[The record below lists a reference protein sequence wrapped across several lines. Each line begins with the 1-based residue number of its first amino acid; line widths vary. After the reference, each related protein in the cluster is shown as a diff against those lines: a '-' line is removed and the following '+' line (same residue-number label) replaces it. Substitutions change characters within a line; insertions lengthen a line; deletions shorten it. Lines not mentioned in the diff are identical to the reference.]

1 MVILGFWLPRVGMTV
16 VLEKNSSAV
25 GLQDLQSGGAVLV
38 VRVTRTCSGWP
49 CLGERT
55 SSPGCPG
62 LALALGPLRRAA
74 GGPLLPLSHPR
85 GIQDFLMVSSLAAGG
100 YLSRTDE
107 RSRGFFSP
115 TWRRLLMMWFSS

>member
-25 GLQDLQSGGAVLV
+25 GLVISRVAVLFSWSG
-38 VRVTRTCSGWP
+38 VTRMCSGWP
-49 CLGERT
+49 CLGEST

-62 LALALGPLRRAA
+62 LALARGPFSGAT
-74 GGPLLPLSHPR
+74 GGPFSLFLIH